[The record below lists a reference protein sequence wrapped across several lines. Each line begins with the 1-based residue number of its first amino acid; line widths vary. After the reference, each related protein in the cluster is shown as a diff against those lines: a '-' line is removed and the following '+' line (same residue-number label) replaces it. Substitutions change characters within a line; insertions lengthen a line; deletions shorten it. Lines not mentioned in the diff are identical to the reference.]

1 MKDSRLMSN
10 KPEIDITLG
19 QRVYDH
25 LKQRL
30 LEGDLEPED
39 NLSVVALA
47 EQLCC
52 SRVPVMEAMKRLE
65 TEGLIDII
73 PQVGCR
79 VAVPNAHD
87 AMDFFA
93 LFARV
98 EGVMA
103 RFAAE
108 RRTEED
114 LVMFKSVCD
123 HIDGVAATAGG
134 AESRDSSYRQ
144 LNLLFHRAIHEM
156 ARSPLT
162 SEISISLW
170 DRADFYIKA
179 AFGSLYFSR
188 RVKRSHNAIRKAIIA
203 GDAVKAE
210 SEVNINLNAV
220 GADVTKKLS

>member
-1 MKDSRLMSN
+1 MKDSRLMI
-10 KPEIDITLG
+10 KPEIDVTLG

-25 LKQRL
+25 VKQRL
-30 LEGDLEPED
+30 LEGDLEPGGD
-39 NLSVVALA
+39 LSVVALA

-79 VAVPNAHD
+79 VAIPHAHD

-93 LFARV
+93 LFAGV

-108 RRTEED
+108 RRTEDD
-114 LVMFKSVCD
+114 LVMFKSVCE
-123 HIDGVAATAGG
+123 HIDEVAGAAGS
-134 AESRDSSYRQ
+134 AESRDPSYRQ

-162 SEISISLW
+162 SEISVGLW

-179 AFGSLYFSR
+179 AFGSLYFSS
-188 RVKRSHNAIRKAIIA
+188 RVKRAHKLISRAIIA
-203 GDAVKAE
+203 GDAEKAEFEVKA
-210 SEVNINLNAV
+210 NLNTV
-220 GADVTKKLS
+220 GENVAKKLH

>member
-1 MKDSRLMSN
+1 MKDSRLTPN
-10 KPEIDITLG
+10 KIEVDVALG

-25 LKQRL
+25 VKERI
-30 LEGDLEPED
+30 LEGDLEPKD

-47 EQLCC
+47 EQLSC

-65 TEGLIDII
+65 TESLIDII

-79 VAVPNAHD
+79 VSVPNAHE

-123 HIDGVAATAGG
+123 HIDSVAATAGG
-134 AESRDSSYRQ
+134 AESKDPSYRQ

-156 ARSPLT
+156 ARSPMT
-162 SEISISLW
+162 SDISISLW

-188 RVKRSHNAIRKAIIA
+188 RVKRAHKSISRAIIA

-210 SEVNINLNAV
+210 FEVNANLYAV